1 MRYSTLP
8 AFASDTALPTS
19 SVTVPTRVRHLAL
32 RPEDAA
38 ELGDDRPHQRGDGDR
53 RVEVRPPL
61 LDPLGEVGG
70 ADEVR
75 PGLGGGASGIALGE
89 HGNRDLLAEAV
100 RKRERAAQLLLGVA
114 DVDARR
120 MCTSTVSSNLVPA
133 VCLMSDTASA
143 GG

>member
-19 SVTVPTRVRHLAL
+19 SVTVPTFGFGISPCGPRM
-32 RPEDAA
+32 RPSLETTGPISGMAIA
-38 ELGDDRPHQRGDGDR
+38 VSKSVH
-53 RVEVRPPL
+53 PL

-89 HGNRDLLAEAV
+89 HGDRDLLAEAV
-100 RKRERAAQLLLGVA
+100 RERERAAQLLLGVA